1 MLLALY
7 TTAPGTVTIPV
18 GGLPTTY
25 TIGGGTA
32 PYTATSSNTSVVITS
47 ISGGTALNVTGMAA
61 GTANVEVRDAAGK
74 TITITVEVQGGSIA
88 ELFTTSPPAI
98 TIAAIG
104 GSQIFTIGGGTA
116 PYSVTSSN
124 TNVATAS
131 VAGTMLTILGMAD
144 GVANIQVIDAA
155 SKSLTIAVNVATGT
169 GFSVVTS
176 SAITWTITGC
186 PATTPYSLYFING
199 GVPPYTVSSDN
210 PLIAAVLAAPPSG
223 AQAVQPAG
231 TTVSVPKGGYFVAAW
246 INSPCLAHGKAT
258 FKVIDTAGNVLT
270 PAPTFDVT
278 YTAVPL
284 SVTPTTVTVAVGAD
298 TAVSA
303 GGGFAPYT
311 VLSSNTAIATVS
323 IAGTT
328 IIIKGIA
335 SGATVVTVT
344 DSNSPTAATAAISVT
359 VP

>member
-1 MLLALY
+1 MFNTPQGSSWFPSLVTAAILGFMALLSGCGGGGASGSSTSSSTVLVAFY

-47 ISGGTALNVTGMAA
+47 ISSGGTTLSITGMAA
-61 GTANVEVRDAAGK
+61 GTANVVVRDTAGK
-74 TITITVEVQGGSIA
+74 TITIAVEVQGGSIA
-88 ELFTTSPPAI
+88 DLFTTSPPAI
-98 TIAAIG
+98 TIPAIG

-116 PYSVTSSN
+116 PYTVASTN

-155 SKSLTIAVNVATGT
+155 SKTLTIAVNVATGT
-169 GFSVVTS
+169 GFKVVTS
-176 SAITWTITGC
+176 SAITWTIMGC

-210 PLIAAVLAAPPSG
+210 PLIAAVLAAPPPPPGS
-223 AQAVQPAG
+223 QAVQPAG
-231 TTVSVPKGGYFVAAW
+231 TTVPVQKGGYFVAAW
-246 INSPCLAHGKAT
+246 INDPCFAHGKAT
-258 FKVIDTAGNVLT
+258 FKVIDAAGNILL

-278 YTAVPL
+278 YTP
-284 SVTPTTVTVAVGAD
+284 
-298 TAVSA
+298 
-303 GGGFAPYT
+303 
-311 VLSSNTAIATVS
+311 
-323 IAGTT
+323 
-328 IIIKGIA
+328 
-335 SGATVVTVT
+335 
-344 DSNSPTAATAAISVT
+344 
-359 VP
+359 

>member
-1 MLLALY
+1 MTLISGCGGGGASSSDSTSSTVLLALY

-176 SAITWTITGC
+176 SAITWTITGAC
-186 PATTPYSLYFING
+186 PDTPTSTIPYSLYFING
-199 GVPPYTVSSDN
+199 GVPPYKVSSDN
-210 PLIAAVLAAPPSG
+210 PLIAAVLTAPPSG
-223 AQAVQPAG
+223 ALAPQAAE
-231 TTVSVPKGGYFVAAW
+231 TTVSVARDGYFVAAW
-246 INSPCLAHGKAT
+246 VTLTTPTTCFAQGKAT
-258 FKVIDTAGNVLT
+258 FKVIDAAGNVLT

-278 YTAVPL
+278 W
-284 SVTPTTVTVAVGAD
+284 TP
-298 TAVSA
+298 
-303 GGGFAPYT
+303 
-311 VLSSNTAIATVS
+311 
-323 IAGTT
+323 
-328 IIIKGIA
+328 
-335 SGATVVTVT
+335 
-344 DSNSPTAATAAISVT
+344 
-359 VP
+359 

>member
-1 MLLALY
+1 MTAAIFGFMTLISGCGGGGASSSDSTSSTVLLALY

-176 SAITWTITGC
+176 SAITWTITGAC

-199 GVPPYTVSSDN
+199 GVPPYKVSSDN
-210 PLIAAVLAAPPSG
+210 PLIAAVLTAPPSG
-223 AQAVQPAG
+223 LLAAQTAG
-231 TTVSVPKGGYFVAAW
+231 TTVSVARDGYFVAAW
-246 INSPCLAHGKAT
+246 INNPCFAQGKAT
-258 FKVIDTAGNVLT
+258 FKVIDAAGNVLT

-278 YTAVPL
+278 W
-284 SVTPTTVTVAVGAD
+284 TP
-298 TAVSA
+298 
-303 GGGFAPYT
+303 
-311 VLSSNTAIATVS
+311 
-323 IAGTT
+323 
-328 IIIKGIA
+328 
-335 SGATVVTVT
+335 
-344 DSNSPTAATAAISVT
+344 
-359 VP
+359 